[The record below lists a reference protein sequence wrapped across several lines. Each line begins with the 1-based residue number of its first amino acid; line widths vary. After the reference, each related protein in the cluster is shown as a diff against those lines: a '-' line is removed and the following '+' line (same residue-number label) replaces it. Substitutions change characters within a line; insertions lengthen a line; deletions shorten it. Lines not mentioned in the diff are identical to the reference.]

1 MTDVLTD
8 AVIFYRDELAKR
20 LDISLERLTFDILQD
35 GQMVLFNLL
44 IDGKDLTPEQNQIAI
59 EWIKEH
65 DIGLNI
71 IKVIQSVQS

>member
-8 AVIFYRDELAKR
+8 AVIFYRDELVKR